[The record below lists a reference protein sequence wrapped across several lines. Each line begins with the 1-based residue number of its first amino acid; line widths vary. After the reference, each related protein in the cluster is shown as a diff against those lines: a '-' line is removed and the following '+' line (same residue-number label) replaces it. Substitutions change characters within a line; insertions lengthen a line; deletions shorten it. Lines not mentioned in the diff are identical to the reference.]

1 MYIELVDALRCPR
14 AHAPTWMVAAATETR
29 ARCLVRGTLGCPI
42 CEAEF
47 VLEDGVVRFDD
58 RPDGARRARVGAPS
72 GADASEQT
80 MRLAAF
86 LDLTTAGGIIA
97 VGGEWD
103 AALDGL
109 LDFTDL
115 RALVLEPTAAWRP
128 REPFGAVQGGGVP
141 VAAGALRGVAL
152 DAHTA
157 DDARLAAAV
166 LALQPRGRLVAPAHA
181 SLPDGV
187 RELARDEHHWV
198 AEREPGL
205 VSEMV
210 QLRVKRGG

>member
-14 AHAPTWMVAAATETR
+14 PHAPTWMVAAATETR

-47 VLEDGVVRFDD
+47 ALEDGVVRFDA
-58 RPDGARRARVGAPS
+58 GETAPPQRTAAATATDP
-72 GADASEQT
+72 GEQT

-103 AALDGL
+103 PALDGL

-115 RALVLEPTAAWRP
+115 RALVLEPTASWRP
-128 REPFGAVQGGGVP
+128 REPFGALRGGGVP

-152 DAHTA
+152 DRTTA
-157 DDARLAAAV
+157 DAPRLEAAV
-166 LALQPRGRLVAPAHA
+166 RALTPKGRLVAPADA
-181 SLPDGV
+181 PLPNGV
-187 RELARDEHHWV
+187 RELARDERHWV
-198 AEREPGL
+198 AEREAAV
-205 VSEMV
+205 VSELV
-210 QLRVKRGG
+210 PLRRK

>member
-1 MYIELVDALRCPR
+1 
-14 AHAPTWMVAAATETR
+14 MVAAATETR
-29 ARCLVRGTLGCPI
+29 ARCLIRGTLGCPI

-47 VLEDGVVRFDD
+47 ALDDGVVRFDES
-58 RPDGARRARVGAPS
+58 GGTAAVVARAAAS
-72 GADASEQT
+72 DGADAGEQT
-80 MRLAAF
+80 LRLAAF

-128 REPFGAVQGGGVP
+128 REPFGAVRGGAVP

-152 DAHTA
+152 DAGTA
-157 DDARLAAAV
+157 DVPRLEAAV
-166 LALQPRGRLVAPAHA
+166 RALAPRGRLVAPAHVPFPA
-181 SLPDGV
+181 GV
-187 RELARDEHHWV
+187 RELARDERHWV
-198 AEREPGL
+198 AERETGV
-205 VSEMV
+205 VSELV
-210 QLRVKRGG
+210 PLRRG

>member
-1 MYIELVDALRCPR
+1 
-14 AHAPTWMVAAATETR
+14 MVAAATETR
-29 ARCLVRGTLGCPI
+29 ARCLIRGTLGCPI

-47 VLEDGVVRFDD
+47 ALEHGVVRFDEARDAAAD
-58 RPDGARRARVGAPS
+58 RAAPRERVDAP
-72 GADASEQT
+72 ADSDTSEQT
-80 MRLAAF
+80 IRLAAF
-86 LDLTTAGGIIA
+86 LDLTSAGGIIA

-128 REPFGAVQGGGVP
+128 REPFGAVRGGGVP
-141 VAAGALRGVAL
+141 VAASALRGVAL
-152 DAHTA
+152 DAGTV
-157 DDARLAAAV
+157 DAFRLEAAV
-166 LALQPRGRLVAPAHA
+166 RALAPRGRLVAPAHA
-181 SLPDGV
+181 PLPDGV
-187 RELARDEHHWV
+187 RELARDERHWV
-198 AEREPGL
+198 AEREAGL

>member
-14 AHAPTWMVAAATETR
+14 PHAPTWMVAAATETR

-47 VLEDGVVRFDD
+47 ALENGVVHF
-58 RPDGARRARVGAPS
+58 
-72 GADASEQT
+72 ADAEAAAAPDRTRAPIAADPSEQT

-103 AALDGL
+103 PALDGL

-115 RALVLEPTAAWRP
+115 RALVLEPTASWRP
-128 REPFGAVQGGGVP
+128 REPFGAVRGGGVP
-141 VAAGALRGVAL
+141 VAPGALRGVAL
-152 DAHTA
+152 DARTA
-157 DDARLAAAV
+157 DALRLEAAV
-166 LALQPRGRLVAPAHA
+166 RALTPKGRLVAPADA
-181 SLPDGV
+181 PLPSGV
-187 RELARDEHHWV
+187 CELARDERHWV
-198 AEREPGL
+198 AERESAVLSEL
-205 VSEMV
+205 VP
-210 QLRVKRGG
+210 LRRK